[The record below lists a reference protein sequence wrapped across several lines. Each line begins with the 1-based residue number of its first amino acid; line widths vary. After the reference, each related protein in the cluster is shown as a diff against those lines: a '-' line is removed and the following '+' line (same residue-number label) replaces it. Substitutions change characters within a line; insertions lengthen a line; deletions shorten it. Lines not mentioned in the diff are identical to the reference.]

1 MKNMKKVA
9 ALLLSVCL
17 LITGIPFAADAAETD
32 IVYDFNNLY
41 NVATADNG
49 WVDADG
55 GKDKDLAEVDSVIAT
70 QYSKKNV
77 NFDIEAYAD
86 KFDGK
91 LFGSN
96 KGMRTYSIKG
106 QYIAFRMRKSAYATG
121 TYSVFMQHDV
131 SARGANVEVHILPVG
146 TADIVGALNN
156 TNRLGTVNFNSG
168 NDNTDP
174 DKDENPSR
182 ETALG
187 TYTFGSETEFLVV
200 FNMTEG
206 SPSTGCTNQSYT
218 FLEKLTFVPAK
229 TVEYDFGD
237 LFTKVDGT
245 YVDSNANKKPDLP
258 EYETL
263 VRSLYNQKKVDI
275 RLEGY
280 SSGFSASLTSGDL
293 KTYTGPGTYIAFRL
307 RKNATDMGDYTVSMY
322 HDVSARG
329 GFVDMYILPVGT
341 QDIPGALSTD
351 NCVGRLDFNGGNENT
366 NPDYEGNQ
374 NVTEVIGYHTFGDE
388 TEFLVVFK
396 MAEGSPYA
404 HNHCYTFLDMLTFT
418 PGTDTPV
425 STPRRLSPMLV
436 SEGPVEYFE
445 ANLYA
450 AVGPAGD
457 HYNLYLPIEGDR
469 LNVYNLETREKL
481 HEIVTPFDVCRGIA
495 VDKDGIVWM
504 VGSNPVVCRY
514 DPFANTTKVYES
526 FKPLAEN
533 QASSGFYLQNTD
545 NYLYFGTYSGAHI
558 VRFEKANGE
567 YKVYGVGGLYAES
580 DTEKKHNYLADAA
593 YSCGVAADSVN
604 GILYCGVAGD
614 KDKDGT
620 ESYDIL
626 KIDIDSGY
634 VLGSIALDNLFGKSE
649 VMFRGMGLSNDGKT
663 LFASAS
669 NCKGMICVDTE
680 TMTAITPTDKAGN
693 TAYNKINFDVTRIG
707 TDIYMSLGSTGAS
720 LDENGNCI
728 TYSYNTNDL
737 LRARFYKWVEDASHP
752 NNGYLEQVGNKSIA
766 MRCGQSS
773 YAKINGQDCLVFIDG
788 NGVQYYD
795 IENDTVVS
803 LESMINKE
811 TDGAPILMQ
820 TLVTDENGNL
830 YMGTFNTSKCR
841 VYDVSKKMLTDA
853 FYTSGQTDSMI
864 WYKGE
869 LYAGNYNTGRLT
881 RVNFDLQDS
890 TVEGKYNDYLLGF
903 KQYDGYEKDLENSPV
918 DGEVFDLHQSRVH
931 AIAAGDDKV
940 FIGTIPDLYE
950 FGGGIGWY
958 DLKTETAFATR
969 FPDENGDGVSDGVL
983 EGQSIIGLAYL
994 DGYLYGVTST
1004 SGGTGSDEQD
1014 VDVIQGKLFVYDVAN
1029 KKVVFESNL
1038 IKELADKDYT
1048 LAKQKAITVVK
1059 ADPNGGKLWCIAGP
1073 YLFDFTYANGAI
1085 TIGSVA
1091 KHGDDSLYSG
1101 HKASALVFD
1110 DDYIYAGFPGT
1121 VGMMQISRSDISQS
1135 TVLPVPVSS
1144 YCAIAGDG
1152 NLYYTNAEKLYMYPL
1167 NVTSEDHTAASEVT
1181 AKIAALPVGNAVVV
1195 ADEVKINAAQNA
1207 YDALSTTQRAL
1218 VSNYYLLREA
1228 YIDLLEAKIDTL
1240 NESSTP
1246 VVIAALMD
1254 EYESLS
1260 ATDKMKVKNYP
1271 QLKAAFDSQVLVFF
1285 SVGNAGYADWETAAA
1300 AASKL
1305 SGDEKVVKLVR
1316 NTVLDELLLTDGII
1330 LDLDGYTLTVNAF
1343 NANVEGIANGYVVD
1357 SSIGNN
1363 GLLQMART
1371 EDVFVKN
1378 NPDLPVY
1385 DALSGGYRLFDY
1397 KLELHA
1403 TTTNIGPGREKF
1415 WFKFHFYTDDTMTA
1429 LDQDAYT
1436 MLEADGSNMMIS
1448 VDLTWQDI
1456 ALDRI
1461 YYGRRTENGVLSTD
1475 IFTQEWATGATGSRW
1490 LYLNVS
1496 GLDKTGFGVLNVKPV
1511 ITVNNVEVTNGVIT
1525 YEKKMAA
1532 PEFGWDEDGP
1542 IIH

>member
-1 MKNMKKVA
+1 MKNTKRFA
-9 ALLLSVCL
+9 ALLLAACL
-17 LITGIPFAADAAETD
+17 LLTGIPYTAGAAATD
-32 IVYDFNNLY
+32 IVYDFMTMREAVKNTYIDSNNNGKMDLREAEALVKNAY
-41 NVATADNG
+41 N
-49 WVDADG
+49 
-55 GKDKDLAEVDSVIAT
+55 
-70 QYSKKNV
+70 SKKTDLRFESYTEGFSASLMGN
-77 NFDIEAYAD
+77 D
-86 KFDGK
+86 
-91 LFGSN
+91 L
-96 KGMRTYSIKG
+96 RTYSSPG
-106 QYIAFRMRKSAYATG
+106 QYIAFRMRKSAT
-121 TYSVFMQHDV
+121 
-131 SARGANVEVHILPVG
+131 
-146 TADIVGALNN
+146 DI
-156 TNRLGTVNFNSG
+156 
-168 NDNTDP
+168 
-174 DKDENPSR
+174 
-182 ETALG
+182 
-187 TYTFGSETEFLVV
+187 
-200 FNMTEG
+200 
-206 SPSTGCTNQSYT
+206 
-218 FLEKLTFVPAK
+218 
-229 TVEYDFGD
+229 
-237 LFTKVDGT
+237 
-245 YVDSNANKKPDLP
+245 
-258 EYETL
+258 
-263 VRSLYNQKKVDI
+263 
-275 RLEGY
+275 
-280 SSGFSASLTSGDL
+280 
-293 KTYTGPGTYIAFRL
+293 
-307 RKNATDMGDYTVSMY
+307 GDYTVSMY

-329 GFVDMYILPVGT
+329 GYVDMHILPVGT
-341 QDIPGALSTD
+341 QDIPGALDFD
-351 NCVGRLDFNGGNENT
+351 NCVGRLDFNGGNDET
-366 NPDYEGNQ
+366 SPDTPVNPHVN
-374 NVTEVIGYHTFGDE
+374 EVIGYHTFGDE
-388 TEFLVVFK
+388 TEFLVVFN
-396 MAEGSPYA
+396 MVEGSPYA
-404 HNHCYTFLDMLTFT
+404 HNYCYTFLDMLTFT
-418 PGTDTPV
+418 PGKDTPL
-425 STPRRLSPMLV
+425 TPPRRVSPMVV
-436 SEGPVEYFE
+436 SDGPVEYFE
-445 ANLYA
+445 TTLYA
-450 AVGPAGD
+450 AVGQAGD

-545 NYLYFGTYSGAHI
+545 NYLYFGTYSGAHV

-593 YSCGVAADSVN
+593 YSCGVAADSEN

-773 YAKINGQDCLVFIDG
+773 YAKINGQDCLVFIDSS
-788 NGVQYYD
+788 GVQYYD

-820 TLVTDENGNL
+820 TLITDENGNL

-918 DGEVFDLHQSRVH
+918 DGKVYDLHQSRVH
-931 AIAAGDDKV
+931 AIAAGDDKI

-958 DLKTETAFATR
+958 DLQTKETFATR

-983 EGQSIIGLAYL
+983 EGQSVIGLAYL

-1038 IKELADKDYT
+1038 QKELAAKGYT
-1048 LAKQKAITVVK
+1048 LANQKAIAALEV
-1059 ADPNGGKLWCIAGP
+1059 DPDGDKLWCIAGP
-1073 YLFDFTYANGAI
+1073 YLFDFTYANGSI

-1091 KHGDDSLYSG
+1091 QYGTANLYGG
-1101 HKASALVFD
+1101 HKASKIIFD
-1110 DDYIYAGFPGT
+1110 EEYIYAGFAGG
-1121 VGMMQISRSDISQS
+1121 VGMRQISRSDISQS

-1167 NVTSEDHTAASEVT
+1167 NVTADDQSAASAVVT
-1181 AKIAALPVGNAVVV
+1181 LVAALPVGNAVTL
-1195 ADEVKINAAQNA
+1195 ADEAQINAAQNA
-1207 YDALSTTQRAL
+1207 YNALTTTQRAL
-1218 VSNYYLLREA
+1218 VGNYYLLQETH
-1228 YIDLLEAKIDTL
+1228 IDLLEAKIDTL
-1240 NESSTP
+1240 NENTAAS
-1246 VVIAALMD
+1246 VVKKLMD
-1254 EYESLS
+1254 EYQALS
-1260 ATDKMKVKNYP
+1260 AADKAKVKNYAR
-1271 QLKAAFDSQVLVFF
+1271 LKAAYDTDVVINFTV
-1285 SVGNAGYADWETAAA
+1285 ADIGFVNLEDAIA
-1300 AASKL
+1300 AASQL
-1305 SGDEKVVKLVR
+1305 SGEKIIQLSRNFVMDEV
-1316 NTVLDELLLTDGII
+1316 LLTDDVT
-1330 LDLDGYTLTVNAF
+1330 LDLNGFTLTANAF
-1343 NANVEGIANGYVVD
+1343 NGNIEGVASGYVVD
-1357 SSIGNN
+1357 SSVGNN
-1363 GLLQMART
+1363 GLLQITRC
-1371 EDVFVKN
+1371 EDVFRKN

-1397 KLELHA
+1397 KLELYS
-1403 TTTNIGPGREKF
+1403 TTTNIAPGREKF
-1415 WFKFHFYTDDTMTA
+1415 WFKFHFYTDDTLAA

-1436 MLEADGSNMMIS
+1436 LVEADGSNMQIS
-1448 VDLTWQDI
+1448 VDMTWQGI

-1461 YYGRRTENGVLSTD
+1461 YYGRRTENGDLSTD
-1475 IFTQEWATGATGSRW
+1475 IFAQAWATGATASRW

-1496 GLDKTGFGVLNVKPV
+1496 GLDKTEFGVLNVKPI

-1525 YEKKMAA
+1525 YEKKLAT
-1532 PEFGWDEDGP
+1532 PEFGWDTDGP